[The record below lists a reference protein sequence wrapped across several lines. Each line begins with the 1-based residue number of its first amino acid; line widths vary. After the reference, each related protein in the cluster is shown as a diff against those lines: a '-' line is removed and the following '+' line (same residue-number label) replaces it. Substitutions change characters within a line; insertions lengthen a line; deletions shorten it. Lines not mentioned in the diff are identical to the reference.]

1 MKDKYVYP
9 AIFDYSDEG
18 ISISFPDLP
27 GCLSCAWNDEEA
39 LYMAE
44 DALGLWMFMLEEEG
58 DDIPDPSKLAD
69 IITSD
74 MQRTV
79 LVGVWMP
86 IVRKAVNKKSIK
98 KTLPIPQWLDMM
110 AREQDIN
117 FSFVLQE
124 ALKRELGIKA

>member
-86 IVRKAVNKKSIK
+86 IVRKAVNNKSIK
-98 KTLPIPQWLDMM
+98 KTLSIPQWLDMM